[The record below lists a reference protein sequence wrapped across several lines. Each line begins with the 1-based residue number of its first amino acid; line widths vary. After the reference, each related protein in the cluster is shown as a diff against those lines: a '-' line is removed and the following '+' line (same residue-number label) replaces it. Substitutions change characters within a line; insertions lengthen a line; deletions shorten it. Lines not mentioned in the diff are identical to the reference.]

1 MNNKQTNTTKL
12 GQDTAPA
19 TLKSVCISLTLPVE
33 IYNNMSKE
41 ARRRGLKNIQQLVI
55 SQNQLV

>member
-1 MNNKQTNTTKL
+1 MNNKQTTTTKL